1 MRRPRP
7 KRARGRSSRIA
18 GAKDGAQSQRNGV
31 EGARIAGV
39 DVSVRSQAVAGVA
52 ASAGGFKFR
61 HQHPV
66 GGCVLDFSCAAVRL
80 NVEVDGD
87 SHDMGDNP
95 DRDARR
101 DRWLRR
107 RRVTIVRFN

>member
-1 MRRPRP
+1 
-7 KRARGRSSRIA
+7 
-18 GAKDGAQSQRNGV
+18 
-31 EGARIAGV
+31 
-39 DVSVRSQAVAGVA
+39 VAGVA

-107 RRVTIVRFN
+107 RRVTIVRFNAADVMRDVESVLTAIRAAAAGIPPHRQMGRGTTRRVVEG